1 MSRHSRHATEIPAGY
16 WKSGQAYV
24 LALIT
29 LMLGIA
35 VGYLL
40 RGSSSTATA
49 AGPSARAWD
58 SSSAALSTSAPQPG
72 SAVAPLLEQLQG
84 NPNDTDLLT
93 RIGNQYYDAKDY
105 GKAIEYYEKILKI
118 APDDVN
124 VRTDMGTAIWY
135 SGDPDRALK
144 EYEKSLKYQPNHPQ
158 TLFNMGI
165 VKWQGKQDPQAAIL
179 LWKKLLATNPGYTE
193 RQKVEAMIQQVDE
206 QKVQQLIQQ
215 VRAPTKQ
222 PE

>member
-1 MSRHSRHATEIPAGY
+1 MSRHSRHIAEIPAGY
-16 WKSGQAYV
+16 WKSGQAYG
-24 LALIT
+24 LAIIT

-40 RGSSSTATA
+40 RGSSSTVTA
-49 AGPSARAWD
+49 AGPSAGTWD
-58 SSSAALSTSAPQPG
+58 SNSAALSSAPQPG

-105 GKAIEYYEKILKI
+105 GKAIEYYEKVLKI
-118 APDDVN
+118 TPDDVN

-144 EYEKSLKYQPNHPQ
+144 EYEKSLVYQPNHPQ

-165 VKWQGKQDPQAAIL
+165 VKWQGKQDPQAAIS
-179 LWKKLLATNPGYTE
+179 LWRKLLATNPGYTE
-193 RQKVEAMIQQVDE
+193 RQKVEAMIQQVDQ